1 MRVFS
6 KILVPLDLSSRGET
20 TIPMALDLADPDQ
33 GVVWLLHVI
42 ETIEGADDGD
52 LAAFYSELE
61 NKARAALNVWIDD
74 FGSAGA
80 KIEPRI
86 SYGHRAKEI
95 LKQAE
100 ELGCDLIVLSSRRID
115 RDRPAG
121 GIGTISHQVALVCD
135 CPVLLIR

>member
-6 KILVPLDLSSRGET
+6 RILVPLDLSNRGET
-20 TIPMALDLADPDQ
+20 VIPMALDLADPDQ

-52 LAAFYSELE
+52 LEVFYSELE
-61 NKARAALNVWIDD
+61 TKARAELNVWIDH
-74 FGSAGA
+74 FGSAGVT
-80 KIEPRI
+80 IEPRI

-95 LKQAE
+95 LTQAE
-100 ELGCDLIVLSSRRID
+100 QLGSDLIVLSSRPID

>member
-6 KILVPLDLSSRGET
+6 KILVPLDLSSRGENA
-20 TIPMALDLADPDQ
+20 IPMALDLADPDR

-52 LAAFYSELE
+52 LNTFYSELE
-61 NKARAALNVWIDD
+61 AKARIALNAWIDK

-86 SYGHRAKEI
+86 SYGHRAREI
-95 LKQAE
+95 LKQAT
-100 ELGCDLIVLSSRRID
+100 ELGCDLIVLSSHPID
-115 RDRPAG
+115 RDQPAG
-121 GIGTISHQVALVCD
+121 GIGTISHQVSLICE

>member
-6 KILVPLDLSSRGET
+6 KILVPLDLSSRGEAA
-20 TIPMALDLADPDQ
+20 IAMALDLADPDQ

-52 LAAFYSELE
+52 LDPFYSELDT
-61 NKARAALNVWIDD
+61 KARAALNAWIDS

-80 KIEPRI
+80 KLE
-86 SYGHRAKEI
+86 SLVCYGHRAGEI

-100 ELGCDLIVLSSRRID
+100 ELDCDLVVLSSRRID

-135 CPVLLIR
+135 RPVLLIR